1 MLQILLRGLQSSVS
15 NRERD
20 TVITI
25 ISSVQNAHVE
35 FVNALQHYLT
45 ATEDMTERD
54 ALLLAFGVLASTAQD
69 NVEVV
74 ITDFLLQQLTSVD
87 DNDTSN
93 LIHLVLA
100 MGNTGS
106 KYVVDTI
113 LTYLHHS
120 SKDVRSASI
129 GALLK
134 FTHLEEV
141 QDSLEAVL
149 ELYPDEETVSIVT
162 QTLIKGYTYSEMMEI
177 EVEVKSSHSIL
188 HTLIAA
194 VLNTNDTELMKQ
206 VVIYVRKVGGE
217 GASVL
222 LGQLHARLRRG
233 TDWDEHNSDY
243 DCVASQSS
251 RAADVS
257 SYPRHRAYIY
267 GNRIGANEINM
278 QVGMGA
284 FIGISNDCN
293 NMKVFVRACA
303 RANVFDES
311 RDLAEIEFK
320 VEKLAASISGRAYTQ
335 FGGNTLLNYQ
345 RSVSASYCFTY
356 DHNLFRYRGR
366 LFKFSYYIFVYV
378 GYIEVS
384 ISLYLGLSI
393 DLDAEMCASANL
405 NELLTATTGIVPRVT
420 LTIEGTAS
428 FTFIVSYYI

>member
-1 MLQILLRGLQSSVS
+1 
-15 NRERD
+15 
-20 TVITI
+20 
-25 ISSVQNAHVE
+25 
-35 FVNALQHYLT
+35 
-45 ATEDMTERD
+45 MTERD

-69 NVEVV
+69 DVEMV

-120 SKDVRSASI
+120 SKDVRAASI

-149 ELYPDEETVSIVT
+149 ELYPDEETVAIVT
-162 QTLIKGYTYSEMMEI
+162 QTLIKGQIYSEMMEI
-177 EVEVKSSHSIL
+177 ELEVKSSHSIL

-206 VVIYVRKVGGE
+206 VSIYVRKVGGE
-217 GASVL
+217 QASML
-222 LGQLHARLRRG
+222 LEQLHARLRRG
-233 TDWDEHNSDY
+233 TDWDEDNSDY
-243 DCVASQSS
+243 DCVASQSR
-251 RAADVS
+251 RASDVS

-267 GNRIGANEINM
+267 GKRIGNDDINM
-278 QVGMGA
+278 KIGAGA

-293 NMKVFVRACA
+293 NMKGFARACA

-320 VEKLAASISGRAYTQ
+320 VQKSAATISGRAYTQ
-335 FGGNTLLNYQ
+335 YGGNTLLNYQ
-345 RSVSASYCFTY
+345 HSVSASYCFTY
-356 DHNLFRYRGR
+356 DRNLYGYRRRLFR
-366 LFKFSYYIFVYV
+366 FSYSIWVYA
-378 GYIEVS
+378 GDIEAS
-384 ISLYLGLSI
+384 ISLYLSLNI
-393 DLDAEMCASANL
+393 TFDAEMCASANL
-405 NELLTATTGIVPRVT
+405 NELLTATTGIVAQVSLT
-420 LTIEGTAS
+420 LEGSAS
-428 FTFIVSYYI
+428 YTFIVSHDS